1 MTHSF
6 KNWKDFNN
14 ISIRVSLKR
23 KIFDAIFI
31 VDNNRLILKINMIK
45 DINEWRKTNK
55 NYDILSGKFLFNN
68 EKVFLINCMHSGHSS
83 TTNCKT
89 GKLES
94 AFAEFII
101 DRIIIDK
108 NLSQKSLNNINK
120 YSSSYENLDFFIESK
135 PFMSNLKTFDYDS
148 NTKNYKI
155 KTDTY
160 LINIMTFCSLNETQQ
175 SLSINRLSQI
185 DFSHKKGISI
195 KKVLENIYTF
205 RNFLMLILKH
215 PIYVKKKTI
224 YIDDH
229 PVELFDCSYRDT
241 VLETTDIEEMLSHRC
256 LKIDNIDNIELIY
269 NNFINKYNQLYPL
282 IELYYNV
289 TQYKVPN
296 LTRFINSTTM
306 LENYSRNY
314 DFESAFALTKSK
326 DSKSKDANYID
337 MIISLITNVND
348 VFNYTT
354 SEIDTIAKNIK
365 SARIYYIHYKTKQ
378 KSKPLTYDE
387 QFHYSY
393 FIEDIVLINIYKLIG
408 LDITKYEYISFNQFY
423 YDKYDLI

>member
-1 MTHSF
+1 MYS
-6 KNWKDFNN
+6 
-14 ISIRVSLKR
+14 S
-23 KIFDAIFI
+23 
-31 VDNNRLILKINMIK
+31 
-45 DINEWRKTNK
+45 
-55 NYDILSGKFLFNN
+55 
-68 EKVFLINCMHSGHSS
+68 HSS

-89 GKLES
+89 RKPES
-94 AFAEFII
+94 AFVEFII

-108 NLSQKSLNNINK
+108 NLSQKSLNNITK
-120 YSSSYENLDFFIESK
+120 YSSSYENLDLFIEFK
-135 PFMSNLKTFDYDS
+135 PFMSDLNTVDYDS

-155 KTDTY
+155 KTDEY
-160 LINIMTFCSLNETQQ
+160 LINIMTFCSFNETQQ

-185 DFSHKKGISI
+185 DFFNTKGISI

-215 PIYVKKKTI
+215 PIYVKKQTI

-229 PVELFDCSYRDT
+229 PVELFDCSYRNT
-241 VLETTDIEEMLSHRC
+241 ILEATDIDEMLSHRC

-269 NNFINKYNQLYPL
+269 NNFINNYKQLYPL

-314 DFESAFALTKSK
+314 DFTSAFALTKSK
-326 DSKSKDANYID
+326 NLKSKDANYID
-337 MIISLITNVND
+337 MIISLINNVNE
-348 VFNYTT
+348 VFNYTAE
-354 SEIDTIAKNIK
+354 EIDTIADNIK

-393 FIEDIVLINIYKLIG
+393 FIQDIVLLNIYKLIG

-423 YDKYDLI
+423 YDKYDFI

>member
-1 MTHSF
+1 MY
-6 KNWKDFNN
+6 
-14 ISIRVSLKR
+14 KR
-23 KIFDAIFI
+23 
-31 VDNNRLILKINMIK
+31 
-45 DINEWRKTNK
+45 
-55 NYDILSGKFLFNN
+55 
-68 EKVFLINCMHSGHSS
+68 
-83 TTNCKT
+83 
-89 GKLES
+89 
-94 AFAEFII
+94 
-101 DRIIIDK
+101 
-108 NLSQKSLNNINK
+108 Q
-120 YSSSYENLDFFIESK
+120 
-135 PFMSNLKTFDYDS
+135 
-148 NTKNYKI
+148 
-155 KTDTY
+155 
-160 LINIMTFCSLNETQQ
+160 
-175 SLSINRLSQI
+175 
-185 DFSHKKGISI
+185 
-195 KKVLENIYTF
+195 
-205 RNFLMLILKH
+205 
-215 PIYVKKKTI
+215 
-224 YIDDH
+224 
-229 PVELFDCSYRDT
+229 DCSYRDT
-241 VLETTDIEEMLSHRC
+241 ILETTDIDEMLSHRC

-269 NNFINKYNQLYPL
+269 NNFINNYKQLYPL

-314 DFESAFALTKSK
+314 DFASAFALTKSK
-326 DSKSKDANYID
+326 NSKSKDASYID

-354 SEIDTIAKNIK
+354 TEIDTIAENIK